1 MGIRTKK
8 VGITGKYATRYGQK
22 LRKQVKAIEIL
33 QRVKSICPFCGK
45 KSIRREAAGIWKCR
59 GCRRAIAGGAWEF
72 VTTAAT
78 TAKTTINRL
87 KKNLESRKKPE
98 KEREED
104 EEEEQKQKKGQK
116 DKGEKKEKKGKKE
129 NKDNKEKDKKED
141 KKDDKNIVLKS
152 EKDYIE
158 MAIKNAQKIKDAKP
172 LPIYTLAYMQ
182 NIIELLGPSLEINQ
196 INEVLKI
203 SNNIYNKKLKE
214 GEKKKVSK
222 KVNIKVGKI
231 NDRNDKLGDYGD
243 DEEDEE
249 EEEEEEEHEGIDIDK
264 YIQK

>member
-22 LRKQVKAIEIL
+22 LRKQVKSIEIL

-98 KEREED
+98 KEIDED
-104 EEEEQKQKKGQK
+104 EEEEQQQQTKQGKK

-129 NKDNKEKDKKED
+129 NKNKDNKPKKEG
-141 KKDDKNIVLKS
+141 K
-152 EKDYIE
+152 
-158 MAIKNAQKIKDAKP
+158 AKAP
-172 LPIYTLAYMQ
+172 
-182 NIIELLGPSLEINQ
+182 
-196 INEVLKI
+196 
-203 SNNIYNKKLKE
+203 
-214 GEKKKVSK
+214 KKK
-222 KVNIKVGKI
+222 
-231 NDRNDKLGDYGD
+231 
-243 DEEDEE
+243 
-249 EEEEEEEHEGIDIDK
+249 
-264 YIQK
+264 

>member
-33 QRVKSICPFCGK
+33 QRVRSICPFCGK

-98 KEREED
+98 IENEEE
-104 EEEEQKQKKGQK
+104 EEEEQKKQNKKE
-116 DKGEKKEKKGKKE
+116 KGEKKEKKGKKE
-129 NKDNKEKDKKED
+129 NKDKDKDKK
-141 KKDDKNIVLKS
+141 
-152 EKDYIE
+152 
-158 MAIKNAQKIKDAKP
+158 
-172 LPIYTLAYMQ
+172 
-182 NIIELLGPSLEINQ
+182 
-196 INEVLKI
+196 
-203 SNNIYNKKLKE
+203 KE
-214 GEKKKVSK
+214 GKKAPKKK
-222 KVNIKVGKI
+222 
-231 NDRNDKLGDYGD
+231 
-243 DEEDEE
+243 
-249 EEEEEEEHEGIDIDK
+249 
-264 YIQK
+264 

>member
-104 EEEEQKQKKGQK
+104 EEEKEEKQKKGQK
-116 DKGEKKEKKGKKE
+116 DKGEKKKKKGKKE
-129 NKDNKEKDKKED
+129 NKDNKDKGKKE
-141 KKDDKNIVLKS
+141 
-152 EKDYIE
+152 
-158 MAIKNAQKIKDAKP
+158 
-172 LPIYTLAYMQ
+172 
-182 NIIELLGPSLEINQ
+182 G
-196 INEVLKI
+196 
-203 SNNIYNKKLKE
+203 NKKAP
-214 GEKKKVSK
+214 KKK
-222 KVNIKVGKI
+222 
-231 NDRNDKLGDYGD
+231 
-243 DEEDEE
+243 
-249 EEEEEEEHEGIDIDK
+249 
-264 YIQK
+264 

>member
-22 LRKQVKAIEIL
+22 LRKQVKSIEIL

-98 KEREED
+98 KEIDED
-104 EEEEQKQKKGQK
+104 EEEEEQQQTKQGKK
-116 DKGEKKEKKGKKE
+116 DKGGKKEKKGKKE
-129 NKDNKEKDKKED
+129 NKDKDNKPKKEG
-141 KKDDKNIVLKS
+141 K
-152 EKDYIE
+152 
-158 MAIKNAQKIKDAKP
+158 AKAP
-172 LPIYTLAYMQ
+172 
-182 NIIELLGPSLEINQ
+182 
-196 INEVLKI
+196 
-203 SNNIYNKKLKE
+203 
-214 GEKKKVSK
+214 KKK
-222 KVNIKVGKI
+222 
-231 NDRNDKLGDYGD
+231 
-243 DEEDEE
+243 
-249 EEEEEEEHEGIDIDK
+249 
-264 YIQK
+264 

>member
-22 LRKQVKAIEIL
+22 LRKQVKSIEIL

-98 KEREED
+98 KEMDEEED
-104 EEEEQKQKKGQK
+104 EEQQQKQKKGQK
-116 DKGEKKEKKGKKE
+116 EKGDKKEKKGKKDKE
-129 NKDNKEKDKKED
+129 KDNKDKPKKEG
-141 KKDDKNIVLKS
+141 K
-152 EKDYIE
+152 
-158 MAIKNAQKIKDAKP
+158 AKP
-172 LPIYTLAYMQ
+172 A
-182 NIIELLGPSLEINQ
+182 
-196 INEVLKI
+196 
-203 SNNIYNKKLKE
+203 
-214 GEKKKVSK
+214 KKK
-222 KVNIKVGKI
+222 
-231 NDRNDKLGDYGD
+231 
-243 DEEDEE
+243 
-249 EEEEEEEHEGIDIDK
+249 
-264 YIQK
+264 

>member
-22 LRKQVKAIEIL
+22 LRKQVKSIEIL

-98 KEREED
+98 KEIDED
-104 EEEEQKQKKGQK
+104 EEEEEQQTKQGKK

-129 NKDNKEKDKKED
+129 NKDNKEKPKKE
-141 KKDDKNIVLKS
+141 
-152 EKDYIE
+152 
-158 MAIKNAQKIKDAKP
+158 AK
-172 LPIYTLAYMQ
+172 
-182 NIIELLGPSLEINQ
+182 G
-196 INEVLKI
+196 
-203 SNNIYNKKLKE
+203 NK
-214 GEKKKVSK
+214 GKKK
-222 KVNIKVGKI
+222 
-231 NDRNDKLGDYGD
+231 
-243 DEEDEE
+243 
-249 EEEEEEEHEGIDIDK
+249 
-264 YIQK
+264 

>member
-78 TAKTTINRL
+78 TAKTTIIRL

-104 EEEEQKQKKGQK
+104 EEEKEEKQKKGQK

-129 NKDNKEKDKKED
+129 NKDNKDKGKKE
-141 KKDDKNIVLKS
+141 
-152 EKDYIE
+152 
-158 MAIKNAQKIKDAKP
+158 
-172 LPIYTLAYMQ
+172 
-182 NIIELLGPSLEINQ
+182 G
-196 INEVLKI
+196 
-203 SNNIYNKKLKE
+203 NKKAP
-214 GEKKKVSK
+214 KKK
-222 KVNIKVGKI
+222 
-231 NDRNDKLGDYGD
+231 
-243 DEEDEE
+243 
-249 EEEEEEEHEGIDIDK
+249 
-264 YIQK
+264 

>member
-98 KEREED
+98 LEREED
-104 EEEEQKQKKGQK
+104 EEEDQKQKNGQK
-116 DKGEKKEKKGKKE
+116 EKGEKKEKKGKKE
-129 NKDNKEKDKKED
+129 NKDKDKDKK
-141 KKDDKNIVLKS
+141 
-152 EKDYIE
+152 
-158 MAIKNAQKIKDAKP
+158 
-172 LPIYTLAYMQ
+172 
-182 NIIELLGPSLEINQ
+182 
-196 INEVLKI
+196 
-203 SNNIYNKKLKE
+203 KE
-214 GEKKKVSK
+214 GKKAPKKK
-222 KVNIKVGKI
+222 
-231 NDRNDKLGDYGD
+231 
-243 DEEDEE
+243 
-249 EEEEEEEHEGIDIDK
+249 
-264 YIQK
+264 

>member
-22 LRKQVKAIEIL
+22 LRKQVKSIEIL

-98 KEREED
+98 KEIDED
-104 EEEEQKQKKGQK
+104 EEEEEQQNKKEKKGQK
-116 DKGEKKEKKGKKE
+116 AEKKEKKGKKE
-129 NKDNKEKDKKED
+129 NKDNKEKPKKE
-141 KKDDKNIVLKS
+141 
-152 EKDYIE
+152 
-158 MAIKNAQKIKDAKP
+158 AK
-172 LPIYTLAYMQ
+172 
-182 NIIELLGPSLEINQ
+182 G
-196 INEVLKI
+196 
-203 SNNIYNKKLKE
+203 NK
-214 GEKKKVSK
+214 GKKK
-222 KVNIKVGKI
+222 
-231 NDRNDKLGDYGD
+231 
-243 DEEDEE
+243 
-249 EEEEEEEHEGIDIDK
+249 
-264 YIQK
+264 